1 MSTNAPNADLN
12 LINNHRFCYDWKLD
26 DLNNVEK
33 NGKKVFSCFSC
44 GGGSSMGYKLAG
56 FDIVGCCELDSRMI
70 EIYKKNLH
78 PKYSF
83 LMDIRDFLSLE
94 NLPKELFDLDILDG
108 SPPCSVFSLAGERE
122 KNWGKKKKF
131 REGQKEQRL
140 DDLFFYFLRVVE
152 KLKPKIFVAENVKGL
167 LAGNA
172 RSYAA
177 DIIKEANSVGYDVQ
191 VFLLNAAKMGVPQ
204 RRERVFFVG
213 RRNDLK
219 KPKLVLDFN
228 ESPILFGDIRSE
240 HGRPLSDGVIKSLVE
255 KRRSGDR
262 SLKDVS
268 LRVRGKS
275 SFFNNCFVLDE
286 EVAPTLTSGGTNYR
300 FVDGEKLSFS
310 DMIAIQTFPRD
321 YDFGKESVQYVCGMS
336 VPPVMMAN
344 LAAGIHEQWLK

>member
-1 MSTNAPNADLN
+1 MSMNAPNADLN
-12 LINNHRFCYDWKLD
+12 SIDNHRFCHDWKLD

-56 FDIVGCCELDSRMI
+56 FDVVGCCELDSRMI

-78 PKYSF
+78 PKHSF

-94 NLPKELFDLDILDG
+94 NLPKELFGLDILDG
-108 SPPCSVFSLAGERE
+108 SPPCSVFSLSGKRE

-140 DDLFFYFLRVVE
+140 DDLFFYFLKVAE
-152 KLKPKIFVAENVKGL
+152 KLKPKIFVAENVKGM

-172 RSYAA
+172 RTYVI
-177 DIIKEANSVGYDVQ
+177 DVVKEANSIGYDVQ

-204 RRERVFFVG
+204 KRERVFFIG
-213 RRNDLK
+213 KRNDLK

-228 ESPILFGDIRSE
+228 EPPILFGDIRSE
-240 HGRPLSDGVIKSLVE
+240 YGRPLSEGVLKSLVE
-255 KRRSGDR
+255 KRRSSDR
-262 SLKDVS
+262 GLEDVS

-275 SFFNNCFVLDE
+275 SLFNHRFVFDE
-286 EVAPTLTSGGTNYR
+286 EVAPTLISSGTYFR

-321 YDFGKESVQYVCGMS
+321 YEFGKEPVQYVCGMS

-344 LAAGIHEQWLK
+344 LAAEIYEQWLK